1 MKLPLVS
8 VIINCFNGEKFLNN
22 CIKSIL
28 NQTYQNFEIVFWDN
42 NSEDKSKE
50 IVMNFGDNR
59 IKYFSSKIHLT
70 LGNARNVA
78 CPCAG

>member
-1 MKLPLVS
+1 M
-8 VIINCFNGEKFLNN
+8 
-22 CIKSIL
+22 
-28 NQTYQNFEIVFWDN
+28 FWDN

-70 LGNARNVA
+70 QKCKKSRIRQVQGRFDYFSRRRRLVFTHKLELQFKDFFNNN
-78 CPCAG
+78 